1 MCDVRD
7 STKSLRW
14 NSSVSSL
21 GQLQKSTHVTL
32 HRSHARDHLGVVKS
46 EHGLWTAQPPG
57 SDTGLLPS
65 RRTEGGSRSALLRG
79 LFGNFLRIYFK
90 GKNFK
95 QLYKISKTDPPLHKR
110 LYD

>member
-57 SDTGLLPS
+57 SDTGLQLPVTVEENGGRQPQRPS
-65 RRTEGGSRSALLRG
+65 ERTFWQLLTN
-79 LFGNFLRIYFK
+79 LFQRKKF
-90 GKNFK
+90 
-95 QLYKISKTDPPLHKR
+95 
-110 LYD
+110 